1 MITIYDGSCR
11 EALGLKVFVL
21 GVIGSAVS
29 AILGTLQELNA
40 MNEASD
46 RHRREVRICP
56 EAAGNRSTYTF

>member
-29 AILGTLQELNA
+29 TILGTLQELNA

-46 RHRREVRICP
+46 R
-56 EAAGNRSTYTF
+56 